1 MMKMKKIIYWI
12 NEHIWYKHF
21 FQDGKQIYYIVKI
34 KGVRKF
40 LVDGPGGQRS
50 TIIPMIKIGKKNF

>member
-1 MMKMKKIIYWI
+1 MLHWI

-21 FQDGKQIYYIVKI
+21 FDEGKRVYTIIKI
-34 KGVRKF
+34 KGIRTF

-50 TIIPMIKIGKKNF
+50 TITPMIKIGKVIIWKIK

>member
-1 MMKMKKIIYWI
+1 MKIILHWI

-21 FQDGKQIYYIVKI
+21 FDQDGKRIYKIVKV
-34 KGVRKF
+34 KGIRTF

-50 TIIPMIKIGKKNF
+50 TIIPVIKIGKKLI

>member
-1 MMKMKKIIYWI
+1 MIKLLYWI

-21 FQDGKQIYYIVKI
+21 FEDNGKRIYRIVEI
-34 KGVRKF
+34 KGIRKF

-50 TIIPMIKIGKKNF
+50 TIIPMIKIGKKLI

>member
-1 MMKMKKIIYWI
+1 MKKILYWV

-21 FQDGKQIYYIVKI
+21 FENGNQIYHIVGV
-34 KGVRKF
+34 KGIRTF

-50 TIIPMIKIGKKNF
+50 TMTPLIKMWKKLI